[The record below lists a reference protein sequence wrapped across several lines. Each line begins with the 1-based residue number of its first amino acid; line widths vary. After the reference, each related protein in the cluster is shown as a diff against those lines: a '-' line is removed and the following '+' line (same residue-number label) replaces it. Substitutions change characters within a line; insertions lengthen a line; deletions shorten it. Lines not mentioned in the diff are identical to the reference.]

1 MLHNLSNSSSSKFVA
16 DAASV
21 HFPNQ
26 ASRGTDAGCVSH
38 ESANVASLSGQ
49 VSRRDML
56 RASTIGAAS
65 LLAGSMTLPAPAAD
79 PLKRNGKPHM
89 KLSLAAYSFSR
100 VLPRSWTP
108 DQLADAK
115 YTLEKFIDFCAE
127 QNLDGCELTAYYFP
141 KEITNEYLMSL
152 KERTFRLGLD
162 ISGTAIGNDFCL
174 PEGEARQTQL
184 KMCRDWIDHSATL
197 GAPVIRIFAGNVP
210 KGDQEEAA
218 LERCIDGIN
227 QSLEYA
233 ATKGVCLALENH
245 GGITATPEQLLK
257 IVAGVKPSP
266 WFGINFD
273 GGNFRTADPY
283 ADLAKIA
290 PYALNAQIKVDLY
303 PNGKHEPTDLAR
315 VVTILK
321 DANYRGFLVLE
332 YEAKEDPL
340 TTVPGYLKTL
350 RELIAG

>member
-1 MLHNLSNSSSSKFVA
+1 MVHNL
-16 DAASV
+16 
-21 HFPNQ
+21 
-26 ASRGTDAGCVSH
+26 TD
-38 ESANVASLSGQ
+38 LRI
-49 VSRRDML
+49 SRRDAL
-56 RASTIGAAS
+56 NLGAAA
-65 LLAGSMTLPAPAAD
+65 LAAIATGSTSALAAV
-79 PLKRNGKPHM
+79 PPERNGKSHM

-100 VLPRSWTP
+100 SLPRAWTP
-108 DQLADAK
+108 DQLPSAK

-174 PEGEARQTQL
+174 PEGEARERNL

-210 KGDQEEAA
+210 KGETEDVAR
-218 LERCIDGIN
+218 ERCIAGIN

-245 GGITATPEQLLK
+245 GGITATPEQMLK
-257 IVAGVKPSP
+257 IIEGVKPSP
-266 WFGINFD
+266 WFGVNFD

-290 PYALNAQIKVDLY
+290 PYAINAQIKVDVA
-303 PNGKHEPTDLAR
+303 PNGKSEPTDLAR
-315 VVTILK
+315 VVKILK
-321 DANYRGFLVLE
+321 DARYRGFLVLE
-332 YEAKEDPL
+332 YEAAEDPL
-340 TTVPGYLKTL
+340 VAVPGHLKKL
-350 RELIAG
+350 RELITG